1 MATRDRDD
9 VGTSTVEIAFN
20 VRAFVSTG
28 TSNSLPSNTAM
39 ITMSIFWILVLGL
52 FGLNAGEPN
61 EREDEH
67 ENVEF

>member
-1 MATRDRDD
+1 
-9 VGTSTVEIAFN
+9 
-20 VRAFVSTG
+20 
-28 TSNSLPSNTAM
+28 M